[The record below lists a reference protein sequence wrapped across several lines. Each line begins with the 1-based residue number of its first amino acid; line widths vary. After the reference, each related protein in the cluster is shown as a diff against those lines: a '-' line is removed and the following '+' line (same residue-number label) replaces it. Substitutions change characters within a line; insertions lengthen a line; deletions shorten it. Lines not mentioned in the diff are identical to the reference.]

1 MTTALTFEQIEKQ
14 ITYNNLYT
22 DYKAEVVAL
31 NLYKYRQEV
40 DQVLI
45 RRLGNNDR
53 TFNKDIKVIREEY
66 FELGERIISID
77 THREGMYDFLPEGVF
92 HPPSLGHV
100 NSRVDEIVHQIR
112 VQRKQEASARKFF
125 YPFELEASYL
135 ELNSLLLE
143 YDYDLSKENDTLIGT
158 LLELWPL
165 LKDLSAS
172 DAKIFAYL
180 LPYFHAVR
188 GSRHWFEKCLT
199 AFLQVPVQVTF
210 GPHHNLAGKMATD
223 KLVLSQMQLGVSSIL
238 TGDHMDGERNWII
251 NYGPIPFEKLNNY
264 VPESS
269 LRRLLEQLYSYCLP
283 VSADVEEVFLTD
295 NEPDAFRLSEEQ
307 ETSRLGFSTFV

>member
-53 TFNKDIKVIREEY
+53 TFNKDIKAVREEY
-66 FELGERIISID
+66 FELGEKIISID
-77 THREGMYDFLPEGVF
+77 TFREGIYDFLPEGVF
-92 HPPSLGHV
+92 HPPSLGHA
-100 NSRVDEIVHQIR
+100 NSNVEEIVHQIR

-135 ELNSLLLE
+135 ELNSLLTE
-143 YDYDLSKENDTLIGT
+143 CDYDLSQENDILIGT
-158 LLELWPL
+158 LVELWPL
-165 LKDLSAS
+165 LKEFSAA
-172 DAKIFAYL
+172 DAKVFAYL
-180 LPYFHAVR
+180 LPHFHAVR
-188 GSRHWFEKCLT
+188 GSRFWFEKCLT

-210 GPHHNLAGKMATD
+210 GPHHNLAGRIATD
-223 KLVLSQMQLGVSSIL
+223 ALVLSQMQLGVSTIL
-238 TGDHMDGERNWII
+238 TGDHMDGARNWII
-251 NYGPIPFEKLNNY
+251 NYGPLPFEKLNDY
-264 VPESS
+264 VPESP
-269 LRRLLEQLYSYCLP
+269 LRRLLETLYGYCLP
-283 VSADVEEVFLTD
+283 VSADVEEVFLTE
-295 NEPDAFRLSEEQ
+295 NEPEAFRLSEELD
-307 ETSRLGFSTFV
+307 TSRLGFSTFV